1 MGFCPYFLHAQES
14 DGGILISPFIFDPST
29 SLIGTDTT
37 LFSMD
42 LLLLLGEE
50 VEVINLLSLNMPDCG
65 ESELFSGE
73 FSESS
78 CSETKKLLNLPSM
91 LICLSEV
98 PFLCLLL
105 VLKLLV
111 KIYRR

>member
-37 LFSMD
+37 RFSMD
-42 LLLLLGEE
+42 LLLLLGDE
-50 VEVINLLSLNMPDCG
+50 VEVIILLSLSMPEHG

-78 CSETKKLLNLPSM
+78 CSETKKLLNLPSIFGYVM
-91 LICLSEV
+91 NYFFFVSFDPKICTND
-98 PFLCLLL
+98 
-105 VLKLLV
+105 
-111 KIYRR
+111 I